1 MPVLDTSFVID
12 FLEGEERAV
21 TIFDFLR
28 QGSAP
33 LGVTSYTHFE
43 LYAGIGR
50 SDRPDRERRQVE
62 GFLESLTLFDF
73 EAEAARHAGLLDAE
87 LAEEGQPV
95 GLVDLMIA
103 ATALHHGQSVVTRD
117 PGGFERVPG
126 LEVLSYGSA

>member
-12 FLEGEERAV
+12 FLEGEEDAV
-21 TIFDFLR
+21 TIFDFLQ

-50 SDRPDRERRQVE
+50 SSQPDQERQQVE
-62 GFLESLTLFDF
+62 GFLDGLSVFGF
-73 EAEAARHAGLLDAE
+73 APEAARQAGLLDAE
-87 LAEEGQPV
+87 LAAEGEPV

-117 PGGFERVPG
+117 PGGFGRVPG
-126 LEVLSYGSA
+126 LEVLSY

>member
-12 FLEGEERAV
+12 FLEGEEDAV

-33 LGVTSYTHFE
+33 LGVSPYTHFE

-50 SDRPDRERRQVE
+50 GRQPDRERRQVE
-62 GFLESLTLFDF
+62 GFLDGLTLFGF
-73 EAEAARHAGLLDAE
+73 EPEAARQAGLLDAE
-87 LAEEGQPV
+87 LAAEGEPV

-117 PGGFERVPG
+117 AGGFERVPG
-126 LEVLSYGSA
+126 LEVLSY

>member
-1 MPVLDTSFVID
+1 VPVLDTSYVVD
-12 FLEGEERAV
+12 FLEGEEDAV
-21 TIFDFLR
+21 TIFDMLR

-50 SDRPDRERRQVE
+50 SQQPDRERRQVVN
-62 GFLESLTLFDF
+62 FLEGLTLFDF
-73 EAEAARHAGLLDAE
+73 EPEAARQAGLLDVE
-87 LAEEGQPV
+87 LAASGEPV

-117 PGGFERVPG
+117 PEGFERVPG
-126 LEVLSYGSA
+126 LEVLTY